1 MIRAALSLVPAMA
14 LLAGCNSATPP
25 GVVQATR
32 NQPAT
37 SATPVLATAGAP
49 APAPLVTAAPSRA
62 PAASATPVPAGHTGY
77 VAPATV
83 SGPVTLHPPAPGT
96 YAYTM
101 TSDSGSQSVSVAV
114 SALQG
119 STDRLTWHS
128 SNRGQSGQLDET
140 LSWPGSAVFIT
151 EVMAHTGAVS
161 YTCALSPPVKA
172 APSPLAAGD
181 SWSSDSTCSV
191 AGGTLHWT
199 EQDHV
204 TGTDTVQVGGVSVL
218 TYLISVSRTVTLTG
232 GATAFTST
240 TSARDWFAPSLGLE
254 VRDESTSTASSGG
267 KSKTGTSTLQLDSTQ
282 PQ

>member
-14 LLAGCNSATPP
+14 FLAACNSATPP
-25 GVVQATR
+25 GVAQAAR
-32 NQPAT
+32 NSPAT
-37 SATPVLATAGAP
+37 SARPTSAGTPT
-49 APAPLVTAAPSRA
+49 PLVTAAPSRA
-62 PAASATPVPAGHTGY
+62 PAASATPVPAGHTGH
-77 VAPATV
+77 VAPATA

-96 YAYTM
+96 YEYTM
-101 TSDSGSQSVSVAV
+101 TSDSGSQNVNVAV

-119 STDRLTWHS
+119 TTDTLTWHS
-128 SNRGQSGQLDET
+128 SSGGRSGQLDET

-151 EVMAHTGAVS
+151 QILYQAGPMS
-161 YTCALSPPVKA
+161 YTCALSPPVKV
-172 APSPLAAGD
+172 APSPLAVGD

-218 TYLISVSRTVTLTG
+218 TYLISISRTVTLTG
-232 GATAFTST
+232 GTNTFTST
-240 TSARDWFAPSLGLE
+240 TSASDWFAPSLGLE
-254 VRDESTSTASSGG
+254 VRDQSTTTASSGG
-267 KSKTGTSTLQLDSTQ
+267 KSKTGTSTLQLDSGQ